1 MKKIN
6 KLIFLTAALLLS
18 GNAFADDF
26 GDFEDFGSFDDSDSF
41 SGSEGFGSGS
51 ALEAGAT
58 VSTEVRGYVG
68 DLFWIENPKG
78 SDVSIMALPKA
89 VISLKYNGSKSDAEL
104 KLRGDEDIIKNHP
117 VDVIDELV
125 LRGYF
130 GNLTAEAGKMKIV
143 WGKGDKLHVIDNF
156 NADDYT
162 DFIIPDYLDRRIS
175 TPMLRA
181 VYSMPFAN
189 MNIEAVYTPLLP
201 TDRFSTDG
209 RWAPA
214 QAAALTDSVT
224 KLAKARVAASTER
237 LEKARTEA
245 NQAATLKAMVAAGDT
260 GSAKT
265 ALSSMVTSAVSSGKI
280 KNYTTQEIVDWCVAN
295 GMDPTQFSNQQLAGS
310 SILGDRYS
318 NYVKSELTAAETEYT
333 LALANANSLSANP
346 NVIYPNL
353 WTLQY
358 SQFGGRA
365 TWTAGMVDMGISYY
379 NGWFKQ
385 PSVNAGKIDTFLN
398 AYLKNGSVNED
409 EKFLAYDK
417 KQTFGVE
424 ASTVLWHFNLRGE
437 GAFNLTDDTEGT
449 NPWVHNNSIGWL
461 GGFDI
466 DLPFWN
472 SNLNV
477 QEYGTY
483 ILHGSDCDANVV
495 NHYADVDYSKK
506 GVYSNNKFAINFTT
520 SFLNGKVA
528 PEVTFIYGIE
538 YGDFVA
544 QPKIIYKPA
553 DGLSFI
559 ASGMV
564 IVTKDNDSEFA
575 AWKKNSFASISAEYK
590 F

>member
-1 MKKIN
+1 MKKTN
-6 KLIFLTAALLLS
+6 KFLFLFAAAVLIS
-18 GNAFADDF
+18 GNVAAQEFDDF
-26 GDFEDFGSFDDSDSF
+26 GGDSFESDS
-41 SGSEGFGSGS
+41 FGSGS
-51 ALEAGAT
+51 SSSLEAGAT

-78 SDVSIMALPKA
+78 SDVSLMALPKA
-89 VISLKYNGSKSDAEL
+89 VISLKYNGSKSDVEL

-130 GNLTAEAGKMKIV
+130 GNLTAEAGKMKVV

-156 NADDYT
+156 NSDDYT

-201 TDRFSTDG
+201 TDRFAANG

-214 QAAALTDSVT
+214 QVSALTDSVT
-224 KLAKARVAASTER
+224 SLAKARVAASTER

-245 NQAATLKAMVAAGDT
+245 NQAATLKAMVDAGDT
-260 GSAKT
+260 GTAKT
-265 ALSSMVTSAVSSGKI
+265 TLSSMVTSALSNGKI
-280 KNYTTQEIVDWCVAN
+280 SYTTEEVVAVLVQQGKNPATATAEDREAAAAIVLSPKYAAY
-295 GMDPTQFSNQQLAGS
+295 LE
-310 SILGDRYS
+310 
-318 NYVKSELTAAETEYT
+318 SELTAAETEYT
-333 LALANANSLSANP
+333 LALANANTLSANP
-346 NVIYPNL
+346 NAIYPNL

-358 SQFGGRA
+358 GQFGGRA
-365 TWTAGMVDMGISYY
+365 TWTMGQLDMGVSYY
-379 NGWFKQ
+379 NGWYKQ
-385 PSVNAGKIDTFLN
+385 PSVNAEKINTFLN
-398 AYLKNGSVNED
+398 AYLKNGTVTEE

-417 KQTFGVE
+417 KQTFGLE

-437 GAFNLTDDTEGT
+437 GAFNLTDDTDGT
-449 NPWVHNNSIGWL
+449 NPWIHNNSISWL

-472 SNLNV
+472 ANLNV

-483 ILHGSDCDANVV
+483 ILHGSDCDTNAV

-506 GVYSNNKFAINFTT
+506 GVYSNNKTAVNFTT

-538 YGDFVA
+538 YGDFIA
-544 QPKIIYKPA
+544 MPKIIYKPA
-553 DGLSFI
+553 DGLSFT
-559 ASGMV
+559 ATGMV